1 MLLTDVYESVAGHRV
16 AGERQFPSR
25 LMNEAAGEGVLT
37 VTHNARL
44 KLKHTHTKVMS
55 HFLKLHKGLM
65 VEDGQGAADLLQVVL
80 LQQRLDERL
89 RPLRRRLGSVAQ
101 RSVRDE
107 AETQNRRR

>member
-1 MLLTDVYESVAGHRV
+1 
-16 AGERQFPSR
+16 
-25 LMNEAAGEGVLT
+25 
-37 VTHNARL
+37 
-44 KLKHTHTKVMS
+44 
-55 HFLKLHKGLM
+55 M
-65 VEDGQGAADLLQVVL
+65 VEDGQRAADLLQVVL

>member
-44 KLKHTHTKVMS
+44 KLKHTHKS
-55 HFLKLHKGLM
+55 NESLLKLHKGLM

-107 AETQNRRR
+107 AETQRRRR

>member
-1 MLLTDVYESVAGHRV
+1 
-16 AGERQFPSR
+16 
-25 LMNEAAGEGVLT
+25 
-37 VTHNARL
+37 
-44 KLKHTHTKVMS
+44 
-55 HFLKLHKGLM
+55 M

-107 AETQNRRR
+107 AETQRRRRQAHTRNCAIREAAETSCR